1 MNQLLSTGKAPRMTS
16 RDIADLVGK
25 RHDNVKRTVETL
37 AQAGVI
43 ELPQIE
49 EIPTATKP
57 VAVYVFSGERGR
69 RDSIVLVA
77 QLSPEF
83 TAALVDR
90 WQALEAGQV
99 PRLPQT
105 LPEALRLAADLAEQN
120 NRLQVVVIEQAPKVE
135 ALARIAE
142 AGGSMCLT
150 DAAKHLGIQRCRL
163 IEWMRANR
171 WIYRREGS
179 MRLLAYQPRMAAGL
193 LDHKV
198 SIIGSEDDG
207 SDRLASQVRVT
218 AKGLA
223 LLAQKL
229 NSAPRFASGENVART
244 EGGNHG
250 R

>member
-1 MNQLLSTGKAPRMTS
+1 MNQLLTPGKTPTMNS
-16 RDIADLVGK
+16 REIAELVGS
-25 RHDNVKRTVETL
+25 RHDNVRVAIERL
-37 AQAGVI
+37 AARGVI
-43 ELPQIE
+43 EFPALQ

-90 WQALEAGQV
+90 WQALEAGTVQ
-99 PRLPQT
+99 RLPQT

-120 NRLQVVVIEQAPKVE
+120 NRLQVVVSEQAPKVE
-135 ALARIAE
+135 ALARLAE

-150 DAAKHLGIQRCRL
+150 DAAKHLGIQRCHL

-198 SIIGSEDDG
+198 SVIGSEDDG

-223 LLAQKL
+223 VLAQKL
-229 NSAPRFASGENVART
+229 NGAPRSEKGVFVARK
-244 EGGNHG
+244 GDWKHG